1 METVI
6 RTKTPT
12 ARLMLQDGNLSP
24 HNVPAEGESEEV
36 SQVLKS
42 SIIEEQE
49 KLQKELELEAKEE
62 NIEKLGGQ
70 KGFSKKEGKTKERV
84 LDNLLQKASAYSTL
98 LLTVTGPPPAQ
109 IVSDDKANGKKK
121 AKKEKKDAGAA
132 VQDATMSMASS
143 TAIEQPAAMKGGTM
157 KSYQREG
164 LGWMARLFENGLNGI
179 LADEMGLGKTIQTIG
194 LVAHIRQMGAN
205 GPILIV
211 GPLSTVPNWHKEF
224 KKWLP
229 DMKRLIYHGSQE
241 ERAELRRKTMRLKKE
256 KNPSEFPIVITS
268 YEIVMRDR
276 CYLSRYDWQYIV
288 IDEGHRLKNMNCK
301 LVQELKSYKSAN
313 RLLLTG
319 TPLQNDLQELWSLLN
334 FLLPEIFDDVHLF
347 LDWFRFDSANDDEII
362 RQQKEEKAVSKL
374 HEILRPFLL
383 RRKKAQ
389 VDWDLP
395 PKKEL
400 VLYAPMTKEQL
411 EYYHLIQMD
420 QLYEHL
426 KERNNGAGAQ
436 TSGSKS
442 LMNKLMQLRKC
453 CNHPYLF
460 DEPQVD
466 GQYVTTEALVQA
478 SGKLALLDKMM
489 LQLHKEGHKVL
500 IFSQMTTMLDILE
513 DYLIMRAKTHGGKNR
528 RYCRIDGNVAWQ
540 DRQKAMDDFNER
552 PEYTTFLLSTRAGGL
567 GINLIAADTVI
578 IFDSDWNPHQDS
590 QAMDRC
596 HRIGQTKPVVVYRL
610 ITAHSI
616 ENIMLGKANSKR
628 KLERLVITRGNF
640 KQRKAS
646 DALQNAASK
655 KLGSEELKELLKD
668 DVELREGDEAD
679 MSGAINDTELEM
691 IMDRERLFADTENM
705 GCAAEGYATK
715 GKSPKGKSPSK
726 KRKKA
731 DPVPQRGAGYE
742 VVEEVTSQGIL
753 G

>member
-1 METVI
+1 MADLVSTE
-6 RTKTPT
+6 TPT
-12 ARLMLQDGNLSP
+12 ARFMKKEGDDSFSPRNTPADADG
-24 HNVPAEGESEEV
+24 EEV
-36 SQVLKS
+36 SQILKS

-49 KLQKELELEAKEE
+49 KLQKELELEAQEEITSRQEGSKEITAAQGAK
-62 NIEKLGGQ
+62 NDA
-70 KGFSKKEGKTKERV
+70 V

-98 LLTVTGPPPAQ
+98 LLTVTGPPPEE
-109 IVSDDKANGKKK
+109 IVSDSTSSQKK
-121 AKKEKKDAGAA
+121 AKKAKKSSEEVGAA
-132 VQDATMSMASS
+132 MEDANKNMFTSS
-143 TAIEQPAAMKGGTM
+143 TAIEQPVALKGGTM
-157 KSYQREG
+157 KSYQLEG

-194 LVAHIRQMGAN
+194 LVAHIRQQGAN

-229 DMKRLIYHGSQE
+229 DMKRLIYHGSPE
-241 ERAELRRKTMRLKKE
+241 ERAEMRRGVMRRKNEGK
-256 KNPSEFPIVITS
+256 PSEFPIVITS
-268 YEIVMRDR
+268 YELVMRDR
-276 CYLSRYDWQYIV
+276 CHLSNYNWQYIV

-334 FLLPEIFDDVHLF
+334 FLLPEIFDDVDLF
-347 LDWFRFDSANDDEII
+347 LDWFRFGSATDDQII

-383 RRKKAQ
+383 RRKKVQ

-395 PKKEL
+395 PKKEV

-420 QLYEHL
+420 QLYEVL
-426 KERNNGAGAQ
+426 KERNKGTTAPN
-436 TSGSKS
+436 GSKS

-466 GQYVTTEALVQA
+466 GLFVTNEALVQA

-489 LQLHKEGHKVL
+489 RSLQRDGHKVL

-513 DYLIMRAKTHGGKNR
+513 DYLIMRAKTTGDKNR
-528 RYCRIDGNVAWQ
+528 RYCRIDGSVAWQ

-578 IFDSDWNPHQDS
+578 IFDSDWNPHQDN

-596 HRIGQTKPVVVYRL
+596 HRIGTTPHTHYTLHTVL
-610 ITAHSI
+610 TILT
-616 ENIMLGKANSKR
+616 
-628 KLERLVITRGNF
+628 T
-640 KQRKAS
+640 
-646 DALQNAASK
+646 
-655 KLGSEELKELLKD
+655 
-668 DVELREGDEAD
+668 
-679 MSGAINDTELEM
+679 GAIGSARRNRWQCTD
-691 IMDRERLFADTENM
+691 
-705 GCAAEGYATK
+705 
-715 GKSPKGKSPSK
+715 
-726 KRKKA
+726 
-731 DPVPQRGAGYE
+731 
-742 VVEEVTSQGIL
+742 
-753 G
+753 